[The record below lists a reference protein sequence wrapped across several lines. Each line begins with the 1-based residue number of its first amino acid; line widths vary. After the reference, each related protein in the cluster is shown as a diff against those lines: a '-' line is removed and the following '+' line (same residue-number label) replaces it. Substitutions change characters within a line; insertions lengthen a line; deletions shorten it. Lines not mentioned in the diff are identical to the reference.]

1 MEMKTT
7 VTSKE
12 ANTQCPI
19 TCIPQQCG
27 RTCISLHEISD
38 SDILAELK
46 RRGYKGELKIY
57 KTVYV

>member
-1 MEMKTT
+1 MKMKAATT
-7 VTSKE
+7 KETS
-12 ANTQCPI
+12 NLCQSVCM
-19 TCIPQQCG
+19 PQQCG
-27 RTCISLHEISD
+27 KVCISLQEISD

>member
-1 MEMKTT
+1 MKKAAMNKRTDNQHST
-7 VTSKE
+7 I
-12 ANTQCPI
+12 CM
-19 TCIPQQCG
+19 PQQCG
-27 RTCISLHEISD
+27 KVCISLQEISD